1 MTIARAWPE
10 AEVVGLDP
18 DTASIAEARRGAE
31 EAGLD
36 HVTFVDRTTTDYAG
50 PGGFALV
57 TLMDVLHDLPDPVAT
72 LREIRG
78 LMAEDGAL
86 FVMEPKA
93 ADTLEGNMTPLGTVY
108 YGFSL
113 FHCMTQSLANGGPG
127 HGTCMGPAKTRAL
140 LTEAGFGRVVDL
152 PIRSATNLF
161 YAARA

>member
-1 MTIARAWPE
+1 MFVASTTFGAWP
-10 AEVVGLDP
+10 AMSSTLSSSMRRSTRRLGSRAARITGRVGFVRLRDLLP
-18 DTASIAEARRGAE
+18 VIGA
-31 EAGLD
+31 
-36 HVTFVDRTTTDYAG
+36 
-50 PGGFALV
+50 
-57 TLMDVLHDLPDPVAT
+57 
-72 LREIRG
+72 

-108 YGFSL
+108 YGSSL

-140 LTEAGFGRVVDL
+140 LTEAGFGRVEDL

-161 YAARA
+161 YTARA